1 MTPSIHL
8 AVERIKQTGL
18 IAIVRGDF
26 SVSKIVKVGAALVS
40 AQLNVMEVTL
50 NSADALAAIAKLR
63 REFGERLLVG
73 AGTVRTAAQV
83 IEAQAANAQF
93 IVSPNLDLASVA
105 HSQAQGLLHLPG
117 VFTATEAQT
126 AFAAGCHLVKL
137 FPADLLGPAYL
148 KAVRAP
154 LDDVEFVPTGGIT
167 ADNIAEYVR
176 AGAAAVGVGGALIL
190 NSSQTDDDVYAR
202 AVQLRNAWEQAQH
215 DS

>member
-50 NSADALAAIAKLR
+50 NSADALAAIAQLR

-126 AFAAGCHLVKL
+126 AFAAGCRLVKF

-176 AGAAAVGVGGALIL
+176 AGAAAVGVGGALIV

>member
-176 AGAAAVGVGGALIL
+176 AGAVAVGVGGALIV